1 MTSSKIGN
9 ESSLRS
15 IFDPIIAAPSD
26 RPYVVAQLGQS
37 LDGRIATVSGDSA
50 GINGAA
56 ALDHLHR
63 LRANVDAVLVG
74 IGTIL
79 ADDPQ
84 LTVRRVDGPQP
95 VRVIVDPNGRLPAS
109 ARCLTTGTSDCI
121 VLTSRQE
128 PMPKGAE
135 GILLEACAPR
145 IEPASILEAL
155 FKRGLKKILVEGGGT
170 TISHFMNAGLVDRL
184 HVLLAPLILGSG
196 IPGLLL
202 NPIGSVSEAIRPQTS
217 VHVLDGGDV
226 LIDCDLRH
234 QRRG

>member
-9 ESSLRS
+9 EVALRS
-15 IFDPIIAAPSD
+15 IFDPIIAAPPG

-37 LDGRIATVSGDSA
+37 LDGRIATLSGDSRA
-50 GINGAA
+50 INGSA

-63 LRANVDAVLVG
+63 LRSNVDAVVVG

-95 VRVIVDPNGRLPAS
+95 VRVIIDPNGRLPAS
-109 ARCLTTGTSDCI
+109 ARCLATGESDCL
-121 VLTSRQE
+121 VLTCRE
-128 PMPKGAE
+128 GTVPKGAE
-135 GILLEACAPR
+135 SIVIEASAKR
-145 IEPASILEAL
+145 MEPASLLEAL
-155 FKRGLKKILVEGGGT
+155 FKRGLKRILVEGGAV
-170 TISHFMNAGLVDRL
+170 TISHFIDAGAVDRL
-184 HVLLAPLILGSG
+184 HILLAPLILGSG
-196 IPGLLL
+196 IPGLSLS
-202 NPIGSVSEAIRPQTS
+202 PIGSVGEAIRPETS

-226 LIDCDLRH
+226 LFDCDLRH